1 MWMQT
6 IWMEYADS
14 GEIAMSDMG
23 SGRVVDAIVFGPR
36 SNKGRIGDVEAGFF
50 SDETAID
57 NLRAQI

>member
-1 MWMQT
+1 
-6 IWMEYADS
+6 MEYADS